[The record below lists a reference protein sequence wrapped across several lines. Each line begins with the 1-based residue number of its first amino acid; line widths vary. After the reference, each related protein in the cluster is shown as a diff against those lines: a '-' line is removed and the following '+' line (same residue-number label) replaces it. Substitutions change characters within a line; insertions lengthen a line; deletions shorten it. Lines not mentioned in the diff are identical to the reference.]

1 MNSCATQ
8 SFYNNLELSFE
19 KAWSIIEPGA
29 IKRTSPAHTP
39 AVATLCPD
47 GTPQQRVMVLR
58 AANRANRQL
67 RFHTDARAAKVAQHG
82 AASVLM
88 YDADEKVQLRLGG
101 WATVQTEGPE
111 VDAAWAGST
120 TFARRCYMAEHAPGS
135 LATEP
140 MSGLPEWIEGKQP
153 EESQLTEFRPN
164 FALLWVIIDSVEWLY
179 LSNAGHRRAR
189 WRWDETGTA
198 WSGNWLIP

>member
-58 AANRANRQL
+58 AADRANRQL

-101 WATVQTEGPE
+101 RVTVQTEGPE

-140 MSGLPEWIEGKQP
+140 MSGLR
-153 EESQLTEFRPN
+153 S
-164 FALLWVIIDSVEWLY
+164 S
-179 LSNAGHRRAR
+179 
-189 WRWDETGTA
+189 
-198 WSGNWLIP
+198 